1 MTYRLVLA
9 GLVVFAGCS
18 RTSNLALVRSDRSGA
33 AGAHGRNANPL
44 MRIVVLAAVLA
55 LLLGCG
61 PSPEGKIDLAR
72 RTVRSWTATVRKTT
86 EALQR
91 DAVPALYGRQ
101 VFEAAVQSR
110 EEESGKPEWRALP
123 AEDRAALDHAIG
135 RLASLLGQPTAIANP

>member
-1 MTYRLVLA
+1 MIRIAVL
-9 GLVVFAGCS
+9 
-18 RTSNLALVRSDRSGA
+18 TA
-33 AGAHGRNANPL
+33 A
-44 MRIVVLAAVLA
+44 LA

-61 PSPEGKIDLAR
+61 PSPEEKMELAR
-72 RTVRSWTATVRKTT
+72 RTVRSWTTTVRKTT

-110 EEESGKPEWRALP
+110 EEESERPEWRTLP

>member
-1 MTYRLVLA
+1 
-9 GLVVFAGCS
+9 
-18 RTSNLALVRSDRSGA
+18 
-33 AGAHGRNANPL
+33 
-44 MRIVVLAAVLA
+44 MRIVVLAVALT

-101 VFEAAVQSR
+101 VVEAAVQSR
-110 EEESGKPEWRALP
+110 EEEAGKPEWSALP
-123 AEDRAALDHAIG
+123 AKDRAALDDAIR
-135 RLASLLGQPTAIANP
+135 RLASLLGQPTTIANP